1 MAQTARLQAENIQVS
16 LNNNLIL
23 DGVNL
28 EIPDKKVTVIIG
40 PNACGKSTLL
50 RSLSRLQPVSKG
62 AVILDGNEINKQN
75 TKMVARK
82 LAILPQIP
90 ISPDG
95 IRVLDLVS
103 RGRTPYQ
110 SALGQWTGEDTNKVE
125 HALKLTNTLDLA
137 ARPVDALSG
146 GQRQRVWIAMVL
158 AQDTDLL
165 LLDEPTTF
173 LDLPHQIELLELT
186 RKLNE
191 QENRTVVMVLHDI
204 NLAARYADHLVVMK
218 DGNVNTQGSPNDV
231 ITEQTMRDVF
241 NVECSI
247 LADPNYDVP
256 HIIPK

>member
-204 NLAARYADHLVVMK
+204 NLAARYADYLVVMK
-218 DGNVNTQGSPNDV
+218 DGNVNIQGSPNDV

>member
-1 MAQTARLQAENIQVS
+1 MAQTARLHAENIQVS

-62 AVILDGNEINKQN
+62 SVILDGNEINKQN

-95 IRVLDLVS
+95 IRAQDLVS

>member
-1 MAQTARLQAENIQVS
+1 MAQTARLKAENIQVN
-16 LNNNLIL
+16 LNNHLIL

-50 RSLSRLQPVSKG
+50 RSLSRLQSVSKG

-110 SALGQWTGEDTNKVE
+110 SALGQWTGEDADKVE
-125 HALKLTNTLDLA
+125 HALTLTNTLDLA

-191 QENRTVVMVLHDI
+191 QDNKTVVMVLHDI
-204 NLAARYADHLVVMK
+204 NLATRYADHLVVMK
-218 DGNVNTQGSPNDV
+218 DGNVNTQGSPKDV

>member
-231 ITEQTMRDVF
+231 ITEQTMRDMF